1 MLLVILKETKLM
13 ERKENA
19 KKNNQKEFRI
29 NLLNGKDTIICL
41 VV

>member
-19 KKNNQKEFRI
+19 KK
-29 NLLNGKDTIICL
+29 IIKKSLELIC
-41 VV
+41 